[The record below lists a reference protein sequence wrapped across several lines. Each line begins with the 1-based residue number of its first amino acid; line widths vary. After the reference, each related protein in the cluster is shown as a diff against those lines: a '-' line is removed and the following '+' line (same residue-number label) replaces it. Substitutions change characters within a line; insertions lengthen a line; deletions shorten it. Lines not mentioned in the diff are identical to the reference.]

1 MGGKRHLL
9 YKKESWKPKSRH
21 CKNCHW
27 ILELCGDC
35 MCVEVVKRSFITIK
49 CFGYC
54 NNVIM
59 PMEAKTNPLVN
70 GNKTLDKFDV
80 EFHLLNR
87 NIQQEV
93 VKLIKHVL

>member
-1 MGGKRHLL
+1 
-9 YKKESWKPKSRH
+9 
-21 CKNCHW
+21 
-27 ILELCGDC
+27 
-35 MCVEVVKRSFITIK
+35 
-49 CFGYC
+49 
-54 NNVIM
+54 M

>member
-1 MGGKRHLL
+1 
-9 YKKESWKPKSRH
+9 
-21 CKNCHW
+21 
-27 ILELCGDC
+27 

-49 CFGYC
+49 CFGYY

-80 EFHLLNR
+80 EFHVLNR
-87 NIQQEV
+87 NIQQKV